1 MTNPILPLK
10 QYYCQKVLPAV
21 YDESLSYY
29 ELLCKITAKINEII
43 NMDISQNEAI
53 DALNNYFHNLDVQT
67 EIDNKLDH
75 MKTAGDLGEAI
86 AQFLNTINIYGYL
99 TKSDLIASTTLKAGL
114 YVKTLGN
121 ETYKDGKGHYYY
133 TRNKTND
140 DHPDGDN
147 LIELINVPVPQG
159 SPAIVAEKI
168 PEGHLNDILTDITT
182 LQTNLTSLTNKYN
195 NEIGALTNLN
205 TTDKSTIVSAIN
217 ETFNTATTATNTST
231 TVNSNLGNIANLN
244 TSNKQ
249 NAVAAINE
257 INLKNIA
264 ISQGGTGATTADG
277 ARQNLGVMTS
287 HILYSSETGTSGDI
301 NFDDRLSELSLSLN
315 DFKYLEFYYSNDKTG
330 SDDDG
335 LLMQRTY
342 NWNSGTNYFDSDIC
356 LNMEGSTTIDNTTYY
371 KFQHTQYEIG
381 TPTDEDK
388 AIKKTVDGKTASIT
402 FEVSGGN
409 YSYGIITGADIK
421 VYRVV
426 GYL

>member
-43 NMDISQNEAI
+43 NMDITQNEAI
-53 DALNNYFHNLDVQT
+53 DALNNYFNNLDVQT
-67 EIDNKLDH
+67 EIDNKLDR
-75 MKTAGDLGEAI
+75 MKTAGDLGAAI

-114 YVKTLGN
+114 YVKTMGN
-121 ETYKDGKGHYYY
+121 ENYTDGKGHYYY
-133 TRNKTND
+133 TRNKTDD
-140 DHPDGDN
+140 DHPDGEN
-147 LIELINVPVPQG
+147 LIELINVVVPPG

-168 PEGHLNDILTDITT
+168 PEGYLNDILSDITT
-182 LQTNLTSLTNKYN
+182 LQTNLASLTNKYN
-195 NEIGALTNLN
+195 NEIGTLTNLN

-231 TVNSNLGNIANLN
+231 TVNNNLGNIANLN

-249 NAVAAINE
+249 TAVAAINE
-257 INLKNIA
+257 INTKNIP
-264 ISQGGTGATTADG
+264 ITQGGTGATTADG

-287 HILYSSETGTSGDI
+287 HILYNSETGTSGDI
-301 NFDDRLSELSLSLN
+301 NFEDRLSELSLSLN

-335 LLMQRTY
+335 ILMQRTY

-356 LNMEGSTTIDNTTYY
+356 LNMEGSTTIDSTTYY

-388 AIKKTVDGKTASIT
+388 AIKKTVNGKTASIT
-402 FEVSGGN
+402 FEVAGGN
-409 YSYGIITGADIK
+409 YSYSITTGADIK

>member
-53 DALNNYFHNLDVQT
+53 DALNNYFNNLDVQA
-67 EIDNKLDH
+67 EIDNKLDR

-99 TKSDLIASTTLKAGL
+99 TKSDLIAATTLKAGL
-114 YVKTLGN
+114 YVKTMGDEN
-121 ETYKDGKGHYYY
+121 YTDGKGHYYY
-133 TRNKTND
+133 TRNKTNA
-140 DHPDGDN
+140 DHPDGEN
-147 LIELINVPVPQG
+147 LIELINVVVPPG
-159 SPAIVAEKI
+159 SPAIVAQKI
-168 PEGHLNDILTDITT
+168 PEGYLNDILSDITT
-182 LQTNLTSLTNKYN
+182 LQTNLTALTNKYT
-195 NEIGALTNLN
+195 NEIGNKENLTTTDKSNLVAAINENHSAIQTNATTVSGISDDLGNVRNLN
-205 TTDKSTIVSAIN
+205 TT
-217 ETFNTATTATNTST
+217 
-231 TVNSNLGNIANLN
+231 
-244 TSNKQ
+244 NKQ

-287 HILYSSETGTSGDI
+287 HILYNSETGTSGDI
-301 NFDDRLSELSLSLN
+301 NFEDRLSELSLSLN

-356 LNMEGSTTIDNTTYY
+356 LNMEGSTTIDSTTYY

-388 AIKKTVDGKTASIT
+388 AIKKTVNGKTASIT

-409 YSYGIITGADIK
+409 YSYGITTGADIK